1 MPGETSQL
9 TPLET
14 RKQLLMAESEL
25 NRVQLGNDFHILKN
39 EILRLKHQVFEMG
52 SITSLATAFFAA
64 IRAISH
70 RDERD
75 GTSWIS
81 TLLNC
86 ARAGTS
92 LWRLFRSRGRKA

>member
-1 MPGETSQL
+1 MAGEKSQL

-14 RKQLLMAESEL
+14 RKQLLLVESEL
-25 NRVQLGNDFHILKN
+25 NRVQLGDELRDFKN

-52 SITSLATAFFAA
+52 SITALATAFSAA
-64 IRAISH
+64 GRAISH
-70 RDERD
+70 RDEGD
-75 GTSWIS
+75 ETSWIS

-92 LWRLFRSRGRKA
+92 LWRLFRSRWRKA